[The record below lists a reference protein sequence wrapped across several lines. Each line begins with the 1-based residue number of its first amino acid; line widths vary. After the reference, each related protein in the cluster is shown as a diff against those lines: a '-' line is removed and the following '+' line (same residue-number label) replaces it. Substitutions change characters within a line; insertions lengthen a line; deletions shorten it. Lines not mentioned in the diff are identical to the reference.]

1 MRSID
6 ALIDNIMPYF
16 EPLLAPSM
24 APKKQPRIHARW
36 RSGDSEVGAW
46 AKGRHPWR
54 STLAAASVRPSQ
66 SPRPSRGQDAA
77 PAAKVATLHR
87 VATLPFSTSRRG
99 HPWPRGT
106 TATTTTTTVRAPAC
120 PLAIHGSSHPARG
133 LKGARPC
140 PHPTRSF
147 SRLRRSLWLSKVSTP
162 ETQQPNR
169 AIHGAPPSMADQEAP
184 ETAPAQVFC
193 YVPRKRCGARAS
205 RAVWLALS
213 GKPPPDAKPPN

>member
-147 SRLRRSLWLSKVSTP
+147 SRLRRSPQK
-162 ETQQPNR
+162 PNNQT
-169 AIHGAPPSMADQEAP
+169 APSMAP
-184 ETAPAQVFC
+184 RHPWRT
-193 YVPRKRCGARAS
+193 RKRRKPHRRKFFATCLASGAGRAH
-205 RAVWLALS
+205 R
-213 GKPPPDAKPPN
+213 GRFG